1 MRGRLW
7 ILPPDA
13 PAIQPGGPLEASA
26 GHGPERRQGPRMRTA
41 RAARWG
47 PRLGADW

>member
-13 PAIQPGGPLEASA
+13 LVSQSGGPLEASA
-26 GHGPERRQGPRMRTA
+26 GHGQNAVKVCESARRGQ
-41 RAARWG
+41 
-47 PRLGADW
+47 